1 MTNFEYIIQN
11 MTERDMAD
19 CLDAAG
25 CFNSVGFPN
34 GDIFRKA
41 VKAFEKHRKNLGL
54 LSMYYHID
62 NRKKQPNC
70 FTCDYFEFVKR
81 DKTRENELVSVGDS
95 TNANYAMP
103 RERQL
108 SIQVWLSK
116 QYKSEEW
123 DITDS

>member
-1 MTNFEYIIQN
+1 MTNFEHIMQN
-11 MTERDMAD
+11 MSERDMAD

-41 VKAFEKHRKNLGL
+41 VKAFEKWRKSLGRQ
-54 LSMYYHID
+54 SMYYHID
-62 NRKKQPNC
+62 NRKKQPSC
-70 FTCDYFEFVKR
+70 FTRDYFEFVKR
-81 DKTRENELVSVGDS
+81 DKAHGNELVSIGNS
-95 TNANYAMP
+95 TNTNYAMP

-108 SIQVWLSK
+108 SVQVWLSK

-123 DITDS
+123 DTADA